1 MVGIVSELVQNIVGS
16 YSRWPMGTI
25 KFRMVAPSTPNVNDR
40 YELTQDGKTYRFL
53 ARLYPETIVRSDAF
67 FADYFTYLDANTG
80 VTVGPQTLAPYYG
93 TSLGNR
99 IPPGSIYGIPVMR
112 VK

>member
-40 YELTQDGKTYRFL
+40 YELTQDGKTYHFI
-53 ARLYPETIVRSDAF
+53 ARLYPETIARNDSF
-67 FADYFTYLDANTG
+67 FADYFAHLDSISGTQ
-80 VTVGPQTLAPYYG
+80 VGPQTLAPYYD
-93 TSLGNR
+93 TLLGNR
-99 IPPGSIYGIPVMR
+99 TPPGSIYGIPVMR